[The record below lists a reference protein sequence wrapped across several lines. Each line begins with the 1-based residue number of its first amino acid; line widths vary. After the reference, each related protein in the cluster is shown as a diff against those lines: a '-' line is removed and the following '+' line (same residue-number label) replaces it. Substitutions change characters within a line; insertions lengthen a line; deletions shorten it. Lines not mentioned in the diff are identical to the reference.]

1 VPINANLEA
10 KKDLATRVFSNFYFD
25 IAWLLFLAGI
35 VRIVWPLRNALLV
48 FWVYGRDAYFRE
60 GIRVVQNKP
69 ATFSNGA
76 SSPEL
81 PDIVTGFGVFL
92 ITVFGLSLLMIYA
105 LRAYERLFCA
115 TPFHRR
121 NRA

>member
-1 VPINANLEA
+1 MRVSANPEA
-10 KKDLATRVFSNFYFD
+10 KKDLATRVFNNFYFD
-25 IAWLLFLAGI
+25 IAWLLFLAGV

-60 GIRVVQNKP
+60 GIRVVKNKP
-69 ATFSNGA
+69 TTFSNGA
-76 SSPEL
+76 SSPDL

-92 ITVFGLSLLMIYA
+92 IIVFGLSLLLIYA

-115 TPFHRR
+115 PKHEGS
-121 NRA
+121 